1 MSAQS
6 GNRYA
11 ELCAAQQAPIWATEP
26 SGFKSSFDTIVRLR
40 TLWKTK
46 EIVRQE
52 MIGLCL

>member
-26 SGFKSSFDTIVRLR
+26 SVFKSSFDMIVRLR